1 MILFFQLVIG
11 HALADFVLQT
21 DTMAQAK
28 DRHSDFGK
36 SLGDNFPPWYYWLGA
51 HALIGAACLAV
62 FALGL
67 VMAPKVAGT
76 MEGYKLESLRSEEQ
90 RLLDERRAL
99 DLQEAQ
105 LLSPERLAILQ
116 CSDGAKRQDYFDF
129 GL

>member
-51 HALIGAACLAV
+51 HALVHGGAV
-62 FALGL
+62 FLFTGSALLGIVEVVL
-67 VMAPKVAGT
+67 HSAIDSAKCERWINFHQDQALHVLCKV
-76 MEGYKLESLRSEEQ
+76 GYC
-90 RLLDERRAL
+90 LL
-99 DLQEAQ
+99 
-105 LLSPERLAILQ
+105 I
-116 CSDGAKRQDYFDF
+116 
-129 GL
+129 